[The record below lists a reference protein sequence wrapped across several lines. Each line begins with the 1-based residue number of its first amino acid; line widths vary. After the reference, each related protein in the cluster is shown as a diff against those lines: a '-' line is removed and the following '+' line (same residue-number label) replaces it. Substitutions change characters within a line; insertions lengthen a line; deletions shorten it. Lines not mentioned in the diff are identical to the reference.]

1 MRIPTTAEA
10 INALYQIVIVSAQD
24 LTPVTERGSEAPKL
38 VEGKPVYRIEA
49 TIIDRESGKPV
60 NDITI
65 KTFSKPQ
72 LPSGFFEAQLQGRVL
87 VTPWVS
93 SSGNFHR
100 VALSIVADSIVPTQ
114 RGEK

>member
-1 MRIPTTAEA
+1 MRIPTTSEA
-10 INALYQIVIVSAQD
+10 INSMFQIVIVSAQD
-24 LTPVTERGSEAPKL
+24 LTPVTERGSEAPRL
-38 VEGKPVYRIEA
+38 VDGKPVYRIEA

-72 LPSGFFEAQLQGRVL
+72 LPSGFFEARLDGRVL

-93 SSGNFHR
+93 SQGNFHR
-100 VALSIVADSIVPTQ
+100 VALSIVADSIVPAQ
-114 RGEK
+114 RSEK